1 MRAEQI
7 VEVSSWHFY
16 RPTKER
22 LTMQSSSTPDFGKF
36 FEDIKTVVTERLKPS
51 AAMSNAQAVSDQ
63 SLRKAILSTL
73 LAGSKNGHKIREAIA
88 TASAGTF
95 VPAESRVFAA
105 LDALTVDGLV
115 SFSIK
120 AEKKTYKLTEE
131 GKAWLETQPIEAP
144 EQAETNARAE
154 NRLASRAE
162 LGKASIQLARA
173 ITAVTAVESTE
184 KHNRATEL
192 VEATTKSLF
201 ALLGE
206 EAK

>member
-1 MRAEQI
+1 
-7 VEVSSWHFY
+7 
-16 RPTKER
+16 
-22 LTMQSSSTPDFGKF
+22 MQSSSSPDFGKF
-36 FEDIKTVVTERLKPS
+36 FEDIKTIVTERLKPS
-51 AAMSNAQAVSDQ
+51 ASMNNAQAVSDH

-120 AEKKTYKLTEE
+120 AEKKTYKLTDE

-144 EQAETNARAE
+144 EQAETTARAE
-154 NRLASRAE
+154 NRLASRAD

-184 KHNRATEL
+184 KHSRATEL

>member
-1 MRAEQI
+1 
-7 VEVSSWHFY
+7 
-16 RPTKER
+16 
-22 LTMQSSSTPDFGKF
+22 MQSSSTPDFGKF

-51 AAMSNAQAVSDQ
+51 AAMNTSQAVTDQ

-95 VPAESRVFAA
+95 VPAESRLFAA
-105 LDALTVDGLV
+105 LDALTVEGLV

-120 AEKKTYKLTEE
+120 VEKKTYKLTEE

-144 EQAETNARAE
+144 EQAENTARAE

-201 ALLGE
+201 TLLGE
-206 EAK
+206 EPK